1 MHKCL
6 KRDSFSNVCHE
17 NEEHSKYDSASAF
30 YRTTFL
36 VVPTFKA
43 PLTSVEF
50 HPLIYEGV
58 DLLDIT
64 CSNIQLLSF
73 RVPYQRSS
81 TIKIM
86 EASVGMKENILILI
100 KC

>member
-17 NEEHSKYDSASAF
+17 NEEHSKYDNASAF
-30 YRTTFL
+30 HRTIFL
-36 VVPTFKA
+36 VVPIFKA

-50 HPLIYEGV
+50 HPSIQEDL

-64 CSNIQLLSF
+64 CSNKQPFLSF
-73 RVPYQRSS
+73 RVPYRQ
-81 TIKIM
+81 
-86 EASVGMKENILILI
+86 VQQEN
-100 KC
+100 